1 MLQVNSTK
9 YELFPQKKSELYDM
23 MHIFILGIYS
33 IILPSIKNSN
43 KSIPLWYGKR
53 ISSIKNY
60 G

>member
-9 YELFPQKKSELYDM
+9 YEHFPQKKSELYDM

-43 KSIPLWYGKR
+43 KSIPLWYGK
-53 ISSIKNY
+53 II
-60 G
+60 

>member
-9 YELFPQKKSELYDM
+9 YELFPQKKKKKVKYELYDM

-53 ISSIKNY
+53 I
-60 G
+60 

>member
-23 MHIFILGIYS
+23 MNIFILGIYS
-33 IILPSIKNSN
+33 SILPSIKNSN

-53 ISSIKNY
+53 I
-60 G
+60 